1 MSIQSTS
8 VKLACV
14 SFVLGL
20 GISAC
25 GDDGPDNMNEEE
37 VITTMTLN
45 LTGPSNVTASAKDT
59 DGDGTLDSMDPISLM
74 AGTYTVE
81 VTFMNELEMPAEDI
95 TEEIKEEAEEHQ
107 VFYTGSAIGS
117 ALTVTVTDKESDFGG
132 NMEGDDLPVGLRTSW
147 EATAGMGMLTVQLQH
162 LPPVNDMPQKTAGIS
177 QTAGDTDFSA
187 TFAVTVQ

>member
-1 MSIQSTS
+1 MRNRSTS
-8 VKLACV
+8 VKLACA
-14 SFVLGL
+14 SFALGM

-25 GDDGPDNMNEEE
+25 GDEGPQNMNEEE
-37 VITTMTLN
+37 IITTLTLT
-45 LTGPSNVTASAKDT
+45 LSGPSNVTASARDT
-59 DGDGTLDSMDPISLM
+59 DGDGTLDSVDPIALM

-81 VTFMNELEMPAEDI
+81 ATFMNELEMPAEDI

-117 ALTVTVTDKESDFGG
+117 ALTVTVTDKESDFGS
-132 NMEGDDLPVGLRTSW
+132 NAAEDDLPVGLRTTW
-147 EATAGMGMLTVQLQH
+147 TATAGMGMLTVQLQH
-162 LPPVNDMPQKTAGIS
+162 LPPINEQPQKVAGVS